1 MNFQYHHFVNLI
13 RLQKLKQQVD
23 KVRQGSKKGTTD
35 LEAVK
40 ILFNEKEK
48 ELANAVSKVNELTQ
62 QVSQIF

>member
-1 MNFQYHHFVNLI
+1 M
-13 RLQKLKQQVD
+13 D

-62 QVSQIF
+62 QVGYWALLRVDL